1 MRLYKLAEGFKV
13 KGGDTE
19 ITGIVYDSRL
29 TKKGDLFIA
38 LRGRRFDGHEFIGDV
53 IKKGAHALCVE
64 KDENYPIPYILVKN
78 TREAMGI
85 LAARFYNYPST
96 RVRTIAITGTNGK
109 TTTAFIIKDMLEF
122 MGEKVGLLGTI
133 HYCNGEICRE
143 AERTTPES
151 VDIQRFLKEAEDTG
165 CRFFVMEA
173 SSAGI
178 EEKRLVGTQ
187 IHTAIFTNFSREH
200 LEYHGTM
207 ENYLNAKLKL
217 FREYS
222 PEYSII
228 NEDDP
233 HASLFKENQKN
244 VFTFGFSEG
253 ADIRAE
259 IKTIS
264 LDGTLLNLH
273 GLIEEENIYL
283 PIPGKF
289 NVYNMMAALLT
300 LHVLK
305 IPVKENLKA
314 IIQSIKGIPG
324 RFEVL
329 KGSKCDINVII
340 DYAHTPEA
348 LENLLES
355 IRTFRK
361 KRVITVFGAGGDRD
375 RGKRPL
381 FGNIAEKLSDFM
393 VITSDNPR
401 NEDPESIIQDIIAG
415 IKGANFITIIDR
427 KDAIYYAIEH
437 AQPGDI
443 IVIAG
448 KGHETYQEI
457 KDKKYPFSDKEISLE
472 ALRRR
477 GCLN

>member
-1 MRLYKLAEGFKV
+1 MRLYKLAEGLKV
-13 KGGDTE
+13 NGPDTE
-19 ITGIVYDSRL
+19 ITGIAYDSRV

-38 LRGRRFDGHEFIGDV
+38 LRGRRFDGHKFIEDA
-53 IKKGAHALCVE
+53 IKRGAHALCVE
-64 KDENYPIPYILVKN
+64 EDRNYPLPYILVEN
-78 TREAMGI
+78 TRDVMGI
-85 LAARFYNYPST
+85 LAARFYNHPST
-96 RVRTIAITGTNGK
+96 RLKTIAITGTNGK

-122 MGEKVGLLGTI
+122 MGEKAGLLGTI
-133 HYCNGEICRE
+133 YYCNGEICKE
-143 AERTTPES
+143 ADRTTPES
-151 VDIQRFLKEAEDTG
+151 ADIQRYLKEAEDAG
-165 CRFFVMEA
+165 CRYFVMEA

-178 EEKRLVGTQ
+178 EEKRLVGTK

-217 FREYS
+217 FREYL

-233 HASLFKENQKN
+233 YAPLFKENQRN
-244 VFTFGFSEG
+244 ILTFGFSKR
-253 ADIRAE
+253 ADLRAE
-259 IKTIS
+259 IKTMD
-264 LDGTLLNLH
+264 LDGTLLNLE
-273 GLIEEENIYL
+273 GLIEEKDIHL

-289 NVYNMMAALLT
+289 NVYNMMAALLALHT
-300 LHVLK
+300 LQTPFK
-305 IPVKENLKA
+305 GDLKA
-314 IIQSIKGIPG
+314 MIMNIKGVPG
-324 RFEVL
+324 RFEVI
-329 KGSKCDINVII
+329 KVPECDIYIII

-348 LENLLES
+348 LENLLKS
-355 IRTFRK
+355 VSTFK
-361 KRVITVFGAGGDRD
+361 KGRIIVVFGAGGDRD

-381 FGNIAEKLSDFM
+381 FGSIAEKLSDFM

-401 NEDPESIIQDIIAG
+401 NEDPEIIIQDIVSG
-415 IKGANFITIIDR
+415 IKGGKFTTIIDR

-443 IVIAG
+443 VVIAG

-477 GCLN
+477 RCLD

>member
-1 MRLYKLAEGFKV
+1 MRLYKLAEGLKV
-13 KGGDTE
+13 NGPDTE
-19 ITGIVYDSRL
+19 ITGIAYDSRV

-38 LRGRRFDGHEFIGDV
+38 LRGRRFDGHKFIEDA
-53 IKKGAHALCVE
+53 IKRGAHALCVE
-64 KDENYPIPYILVKN
+64 EDGNYPLPYILVEN
-78 TREAMGI
+78 TRDVMGI
-85 LAARFYNYPST
+85 LAARFYNHPST
-96 RVRTIAITGTNGK
+96 RLKTIAITGTNGK

-122 MGEKVGLLGTI
+122 MGEKAGLLGTI
-133 HYCNGEICRE
+133 YYCNGEICKE
-143 AERTTPES
+143 ADRTTPES
-151 VDIQRFLKEAEDTG
+151 ADIQRYLKEAEDAG
-165 CRFFVMEA
+165 CRYFVMEA

-178 EEKRLVGTQ
+178 EEKRLVGTK

-217 FREYS
+217 FREYL

-233 HASLFKENQKN
+233 YAPLFKENQRN
-244 VFTFGFSEG
+244 ILTFGFSKR
-253 ADIRAE
+253 ADLRAE
-259 IKTIS
+259 IKTMD
-264 LDGTLLNLH
+264 LDGTLLNLE
-273 GLIEEENIYL
+273 GLIEEKDIHL

-289 NVYNMMAALLT
+289 NVYNMMAALLA
-300 LHVLK
+300 LHALQMPFK
-305 IPVKENLKA
+305 GDLKA
-314 IIQSIKGIPG
+314 MIRNIKGVPG
-324 RFEVL
+324 RFEVI
-329 KGSKCDINVII
+329 KVPECDIYIII

-348 LENLLES
+348 LENLLKS
-355 IRTFRK
+355 VSTFK
-361 KRVITVFGAGGDRD
+361 KGRIIVVFGAGGDRD

-381 FGNIAEKLSDFM
+381 FGSIAEKLSDFM

-401 NEDPESIIQDIIAG
+401 NEDPEIIIQDIVSG
-415 IKGANFITIIDR
+415 IKGGKFTTIIDR

-443 IVIAG
+443 VVIAG

-477 GCLN
+477 RCLD